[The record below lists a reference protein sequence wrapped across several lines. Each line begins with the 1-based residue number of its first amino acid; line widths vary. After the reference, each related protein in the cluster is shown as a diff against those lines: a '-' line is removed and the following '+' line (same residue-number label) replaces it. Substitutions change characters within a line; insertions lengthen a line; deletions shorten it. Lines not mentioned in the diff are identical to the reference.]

1 MKFTLSWLKRHLD
14 TTAGV
19 DAIAERLTMLGLEV
33 ESLDDP
39 AARLGGFITGQVMEA
54 GPHPN
59 ADRLQLCKVSIG
71 RETLQVVCGAPNAR
85 AGLKVVVAL
94 PGVVVPA
101 TGEALKKGNVRG
113 VESQA
118 MMCSWRELLLGE
130 DHSGIIELPSNT
142 PAGEPLTKVLSFDP
156 VIDVAITPNRADC
169 LGVRGIARDLA
180 AAGLGKLKPLS
191 VEPVKSSFTSPI
203 GVSLDFPAE
212 APGACSLF
220 AGRTIR
226 GVRNGESP
234 GWLKD
239 WLTAVGLR
247 PISALVDITNY
258 FTIDLDRP
266 LHVFD
271 AAKLKGDVRARLARD
286 GETLAALNG
295 KSYDLDGSM
304 TVIADDAGPQALG
317 GVIGGEATSVSAGT
331 TDVFLE
337 AALFDPMRT
346 AATGR
351 RLAIESDARYRFER
365 GIDPAFVV
373 SGMELATRM
382 IIELCGGEAS
392 QPVIVGKAPAESA
405 PITFRPHRVE
415 QLGGVSVPE
424 EAMVAAL
431 EALGCKLSKVGT
443 SYAVVPPSWRADVTG
458 EHDLVEEVI
467 RIHGYDHI
475 PTVSMPR
482 PSVVRPVLTAAQRQA
497 NWVRRGLA
505 ARGLVETVTWSFLPS
520 SLAGLFGG
528 GKAELTLANPISSD
542 LDSMRPS
549 VLANLVA
556 AAGRNA
562 DRGFRDISLFE
573 LGPEFNGDQPGDQR
587 LVAAGIRA
595 GRAAARHW
603 AEQARPVDA
612 FDAKADAAG
621 AVAAAGGPA
630 EGLQVVAEAPAWYHP
645 GRSGSLKLGPKT
657 VIASFGEIH
666 PRVLAALDIKGP
678 VVGFEVFLEAV
689 PLPKVRPTKAKSLL
703 KVSPF
708 HAIERDFAFVVDR
721 SVSAEAVLRAAKGA
735 DKALISDVL
744 LFDLYEG
751 PHVGE
756 DKKSLAI
763 QVTLQPVEKTL
774 TDAEIEA
781 IAAKVVDAVGKATGG
796 ELRG

>member
-14 TTAGV
+14 TTVTV

-33 ESLDDP
+33 ESLEDP
-39 AARLGGFITGQVMEA
+39 AAKLGGFITGHIMEA
-54 GPHPN
+54 GKHPN

-85 AGLKVVVAL
+85 AGLKVVVAV
-94 PGVVVPA
+94 PGVVIPV

-118 MMCSWRELLLGE
+118 MMCSWRELMLGE
-130 DHSGIIELPSNT
+130 DHSGIIELPNDT
-142 PAGEPLTKVLSFDP
+142 PVGEPLVKVLAFDP

-191 VEPVKSSFTSPI
+191 VEPVKSGFASPI
-203 GVSLDFPAE
+203 GVRLEFPAD
-212 APGACSLF
+212 AANACTLF

-226 GVRNGESP
+226 GVQNGESP
-234 GWLKD
+234 AWLKE
-239 WLTAVGLR
+239 WLNAVGLR

-258 FTIDLDRP
+258 FTLDLARP

-271 AAKLKGDVRARLARD
+271 ARKLKGDVRARLAEA
-286 GETLAALNG
+286 GETLEALNG
-295 KSYDLDGSM
+295 KTYVLDADM
-304 TVIADDAGPQALG
+304 TVIADDAGAQSLA
-317 GVIGGEATSVSAGT
+317 GVIGGAPTGVSAET

-373 SGMELATRM
+373 GGMELATRM
-382 IIELCGGEAS
+382 IVEVCGGEAS
-392 QPVIVGKAPAESA
+392 EPVIAGVVPPGAA
-405 PITFRPHRVE
+405 PISFRPHRVA
-415 QLGGVSVPE
+415 QLGGVEVAE
-424 EAMVAAL
+424 EEMERSL
-431 EALGCKLSKVGT
+431 EALGCKLTKIEQG
-443 SYAVVPPSWRADVTG
+443 YAVVPPSWRADLTA

-467 RIHGYDHI
+467 RLHGYEHI

-482 PSVVRPVLTAAQRQA
+482 PSVIRPVLTPCQRQA
-497 NWVRRGLA
+497 GWVRRGLA
-505 ARGLVETVTWSFLPS
+505 ARGLTETVTWSFLPS
-520 SLAGLFGG
+520 SLAKLFGG
-528 GKAELTLANPISSD
+528 GSPALTLANPISSD

-562 DRGFRDISLFE
+562 DRGFKDIALFE
-573 LGPEFNGDQPGDQR
+573 LGPEFNGDQPEDQR
-587 LVAAGIRA
+587 PVAAGIRA
-595 GRAAARHW
+595 GRATDRHW
-603 AEQARPVDA
+603 AETARLVDV
-612 FDAKADAAG
+612 FDAKADAMA
-621 AVAAAGGPA
+621 AIAAAGGPGD
-630 EGLQVVAEAPAWYHP
+630 GLQVVAEAPSWYHP
-645 GRSGSLKLGPKT
+645 GRSGSLKLGPK

-666 PRVLAALDIKGP
+666 PQLLATLDIKGP
-678 VVGFEVFLEAV
+678 VVGFEVFLDAV
-689 PLPKVRPTKAKSLL
+689 PMPKVRATKAKALL

-708 HAIERDFAFVVDR
+708 QAIERDFAFVVDR
-721 SVSAEAVLRAAKGA
+721 SVRAEAVLRAAKGA
-735 DKALISDVL
+735 DKTLISDVL

-763 QVTLQPVEKTL
+763 QVTLQPLEKTP

-781 IAAKVVDAVGKATGG
+781 IAAKVVSAVAKATGG
-796 ELRG
+796 VLRG

>member
-1 MKFTLSWLKRHLD
+1 MKFTLSWLKRHLE
-14 TTAGV
+14 TSASI

-33 ESLDDP
+33 ESLEDP
-39 AARLGGFITGQVMEA
+39 AARLGGFVTGQIMEA
-54 GPHPN
+54 GKHPN

-85 AGLKVVVAL
+85 AGLKVVVAV
-94 PGVVVPA
+94 PGVVIPA

-113 VESQA
+113 VESQG
-118 MMCSWRELLLGE
+118 MMCSWRELMLGE
-130 DHSGIIELPSNT
+130 DHSGIIELPSNS
-142 PAGEPLTKVLSFDP
+142 PVGEALTKVLSFDP

-191 VEPVKSSFTSPI
+191 VEPVKSAFASPI
-203 GVSLDFPAE
+203 GVCLDFPDE
-212 APGACSLF
+212 AANACTLF

-226 GVRNGESP
+226 GVQNGESP
-234 GWLKD
+234 KWLKD
-239 WLTAVGLR
+239 WLNAVGLR

-258 FTIDLDRP
+258 FTLDLNRP

-271 AAKLKGDVRARLARD
+271 ARKLKGSIRARLARP

-295 KSYDLDGSM
+295 KSYVLDAAM
-304 TVIADDAGPQALG
+304 TVVADDAGPQALG
-317 GVIGGEATSVSAGT
+317 GVIGGEPTGVSAET

-351 RLAIESDARYRFER
+351 KLAIESDARYRFER
-365 GIDPAFVV
+365 GVDPAFVI

-382 IIELCGGEAS
+382 IVELCGGEAS
-392 QPVIVGKAPAESA
+392 EPVIAGTVPPEAATIS
-405 PITFRPHRVE
+405 FRPHRVS
-415 QLGGVSVPE
+415 QLGGVTVAE
-424 EAMVAAL
+424 EAMECGL
-431 EALGCKLSKVGT
+431 EALGCTLSKAGQ
-443 SYAVVPPSWRADVTG
+443 SYVVTPPSWRADLTA

-467 RIHGYDHI
+467 RLHGYEHI

-482 PSVVRPVLTAAQRQA
+482 PSVVRPVLTPQQRQA
-497 NWVRRGLA
+497 GWVRRGLA
-505 ARGLVETVTWSFLPS
+505 ARGLIETVTWSFLPS
-520 SLAGLFGG
+520 SLSTLFGG
-528 GKAELTLANPISSD
+528 GVPALTLANPISSD

-562 DRGFRDISLFE
+562 DRGFRDIALFE
-573 LGPEFNGDQPGDQR
+573 VGPEFNGDQPEEQR
-587 LVAAGIRA
+587 PVAGGIRA
-595 GRAAARHW
+595 GRATARHW
-603 AEQARPVDA
+603 ADQARPVDV
-612 FDAKADAAG
+612 FDAKADAA
-621 AVAAAGGPA
+621 AAIAAAGGPA
-630 EGLQVVAEAPAWYHP
+630 DGLQVVAEAPAWYHP
-645 GRSGSLKLGPKT
+645 GRSGSLKLGTK
-657 VIASFGEIH
+657 VIAFFGEIH
-666 PRVLAALDIKGP
+666 PRILSALDIKGP
-678 VVGFEVFLEAV
+678 VVGFELFLDAV
-689 PLPKVRPTKAKSLL
+689 PLPKVKATKAKALL

-708 HAIERDFAFVVDR
+708 QAIERDFAFVVDR
-721 SVSAEAVLRAAKGA
+721 SVRAEAVLRAAKGA
-735 DKALISDVL
+735 DKTLISDVL

-756 DKKSLAI
+756 GKKSLAI
-763 QVTLQPVEKTL
+763 QVTLQPLEKTP

-796 ELRG
+796 VLRG

>member
-1 MKFTLSWLKRHLD
+1 MKFTLSWLKRHLE
-14 TTAGV
+14 TTASV

-33 ESLDDP
+33 ESLEDP
-39 AARLGGFITGQVMEA
+39 AARLTGFVTGHVLEA
-54 GPHPN
+54 GKHPN

-85 AGLKVVVAL
+85 AGLKVVVAV
-94 PGVVVPA
+94 PGVVIPV

-118 MMCSWRELLLGE
+118 MMCSWRELMLGE
-130 DHSGIIELPSNT
+130 DHDGIIELPSNT
-142 PAGEPLTKVLSFDP
+142 PVGEPLTKVLTFDP

-180 AAGLGKLKPLS
+180 AAGVGKLKPLS
-191 VEPVKSSFTSPI
+191 VEPVKSGFASPI
-203 GVSLDFPAE
+203 GVHLDFPAE
-212 APGACSLF
+212 AAKACTLF

-234 GWLKD
+234 TWLKGWLN
-239 WLTAVGLR
+239 AVGLR

-258 FTIDLDRP
+258 FTLDLARP

-271 AAKLKGDVRARLARD
+271 VQKLKGHVRARLAQT
-286 GETLAALNG
+286 GETLSALNG
-295 KSYDLDGSM
+295 KTYALDASM
-304 TVIADDAGPQALG
+304 TVIADDAGPQSLA
-317 GVIGGEATSVSAGT
+317 GVIGGEATGVSSGT

-351 RLAIESDARYRFER
+351 KLAIESDARYRFER
-365 GIDPAFVV
+365 GVDPAFVIA
-373 SGMELATRM
+373 GMELATRM
-382 IIELCGGEAS
+382 IIEVCGGEAS
-392 QPVIVGKAPAESA
+392 EPVIAGVVPPQPEVIS
-405 PITFRPHRVE
+405 FRPHRVG
-415 QLGGVSVPE
+415 QLGGIE
-424 EAMVAAL
+424 VAEDEMEWTLA
-431 EALGCKLSKVGT
+431 ALGCGLTKTGGSF
-443 SYAVVPPSWRADVTG
+443 AVVPPSWRADLAA

-475 PTVSMPR
+475 PTLSMPR
-482 PSVVRPVLTAAQRQA
+482 PAVIRPVLTAQQRQA

-505 ARGLVETVTWSFLPS
+505 ARGLIETVTWSFLPS
-520 SLAGLFGG
+520 SLALLFGG
-528 GKAELTLANPISSD
+528 GKAALTLANPISSD

-549 VLANLVA
+549 LLANLVA

-562 DRGFRDISLFE
+562 DRGFKDIALFE
-573 LGPEFNGDQPGDQR
+573 LGPEFNGDQPEDQR

-595 GRAAARHW
+595 GRAEARHW
-603 AEQARPVDA
+603 AGPVRAVDA

-621 AVAAAGGPA
+621 AIAAAGGPA
-630 EGLQVVAEAPAWYHP
+630 DGLQVMAEAPAWYHP
-645 GRSGSLKLGPKT
+645 GRSGSLKLGTK
-657 VIASFGEIH
+657 VIAVFGEIH
-666 PRVLAALDIKGP
+666 PRVLAELGIKGP
-678 VVGFEVFLEAV
+678 VAGFEVYLDAV
-689 PLPKVRPTKAKSLL
+689 PLPKIRATKAKALL

-708 HAIERDFAFVVDR
+708 QAIERDFAFVVDR

-735 DKALISDVL
+735 DKTLISDVL

-751 PHVGE
+751 QHVGD

-763 QVTLQPVEKTL
+763 QVTLQPVEKTP

-781 IAAKVVDAVGKATGG
+781 IAAKVVSAVGKATGG
-796 ELRG
+796 VLRG

>member
-14 TTAGV
+14 TTVGV
-19 DAIAERLTMLGLEV
+19 ETIGDRLTMLGLEV
-33 ESLDDP
+33 ESLEDP
-39 AARLGGFITGQVMEA
+39 AARLGGFVTGQVMEA
-54 GPHPN
+54 GKHPN

-85 AGLKVVVAL
+85 AGLKVVVAV
-94 PGVVVPA
+94 PGVVIPA

-130 DHSGIIELPSNT
+130 DHSGIIELPSDT
-142 PAGEPLTKVLSFDP
+142 PVGEPLTKVLVFDP

-191 VEPVKSSFTSPI
+191 IEPVKSSFPSPI
-203 GVSLDFPAE
+203 DVRLEFPDE
-212 APGACSLF
+212 AANACTLF

-234 GWLKD
+234 AWLKGWLN
-239 WLTAVGLR
+239 AVGLR

-258 FTIDLDRP
+258 FTLDLARP

-271 AAKLKGDVRARLARD
+271 ARKLTGPVRARLAAP

-295 KSYDLDGSM
+295 KTYALDATM
-304 TVIADDAGPQALG
+304 TVIADDAGPQSLA
-317 GVIGGEATSVSAGT
+317 GVIGGEPTGVSNGT

-351 RLAIESDARYRFER
+351 KLAVESDARYRFER

-373 SGMELATRM
+373 AGMELATRM
-382 IIELCGGEAS
+382 IIEVCGGEAS
-392 QPVIVGKAPAESA
+392 EPVIAGHVPAA
-405 PITFRPHRVE
+405 NGAIVFRPHRVG
-415 QLGGVSVPE
+415 QLGGVAVAE
-424 EAMVAAL
+424 EAMVQAL
-431 EALGCKLSKVGT
+431 EALGCRLTRTGDG
-443 SYAVVPPSWRADVTG
+443 YAVVPPSWRADLTA

-467 RIHGYDHI
+467 RIHGYEHI
-475 PTVSMPR
+475 PTLSLPR
-482 PSVVRPVLTAAQRQA
+482 PAVVRPVLTAQQRQA
-497 NWVRRGLA
+497 GWVRRGLA
-505 ARGLVETVTWSFLPS
+505 ARGLVETVTWSFQPS
-520 SLAGLFGG
+520 ALASLFGG
-528 GKAELTLANPISSD
+528 GQAALKLANPISSD

-562 DRGFRDISLFE
+562 DRGYRDVALFE
-573 LGPEFNGDQPGDQR
+573 LGPEFHGDQPEDQR
-587 LVAAGIRA
+587 LVAAGLRS
-595 GRAAARHW
+595 GRGVARHW
-603 AEQARPVDA
+603 ALPSRPVDV

-621 AVAAAGGPA
+621 AIAAAGGPA
-630 EGLQVVAEAPAWYHP
+630 DGLQVVAEAPAWYHP
-645 GRSGSLKLGPKT
+645 GRSGSLKLGPK
-657 VIASFGEIH
+657 VIAAFGEIH
-666 PRVLAALDIKGP
+666 PHVMAVLDIKGP
-678 VVGFEVFLEAV
+678 AVGFEVFLDAV
-689 PLPKVRPTKAKSLL
+689 PLPKVRATKAKALL

-708 HAIERDFAFVVDR
+708 QAIERDFAFVVDR
-721 SVSAEAVLRAAKGA
+721 SVSAEAVLRAARGA
-735 DKALISDVL
+735 DKALIGDVL

-763 QVTLQPVEKTL
+763 QVTLQPIEKTL

-796 ELRG
+796 VLRG